1 MGVEITTLVVTQ
13 PGLRWAGS
21 PGRGAGQPGSTSA
34 WLRLAF
40 AELTF
45 EVIDLVSDGHG
56 TDITHT
62 EEKPPTM
69 IASGLDLGRG
79 DRI

>member
-1 MGVEITTLVVTQ
+1 MGVEIHSR
-13 PGLRWAGS
+13 GHSAWLRRAGS
-21 PGRGAGQPGSTSA
+21 PGSRGAGQPGSTSA

-40 AELTF
+40 AKLTF

-62 EEKPPTM
+62 EEKPSTM

-79 DRI
+79 GPI